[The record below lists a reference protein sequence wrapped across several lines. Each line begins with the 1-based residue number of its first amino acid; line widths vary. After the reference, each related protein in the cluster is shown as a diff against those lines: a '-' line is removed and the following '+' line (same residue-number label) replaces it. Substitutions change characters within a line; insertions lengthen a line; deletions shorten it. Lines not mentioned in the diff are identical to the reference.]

1 MKTTFKNIDEYISL
15 QDIVVKEKLQILRK
29 AILDV
34 VPKAEEVISYGMP
47 AFKINGSV
55 IVYFAA
61 YKNHIGFYPT
71 GTGIEAFKDELS
83 NYKWSKGAVQFALDK
98 ALPLSLIKK
107 MVKFKCKESEEKLKL
122 KTIKKK

>member
-107 MVKFKCKESEEKLKL
+107 MVKFKFKESEEKLKL

>member
-29 AILDV
+29 TILDV

-61 YKNHIGFYPT
+61 HKSHIGFYPT

-98 ALPLSLIKK
+98 TLPLTLIKK
-107 MVKFKCKESEEKLKL
+107 MVKFKFKESEEKLKL
-122 KTIKKK
+122 KSIKKK